1 MRRTGQFVPD
11 KALDPSRHRWPSS
24 AEVIVM
30 DNASQWVLIK
40 RLTEITGYSENAVRR
55 KAKNGAWM
63 SNSVITLHVREIRE
77 SDQQG
82 GMA

>member
-1 MRRTGQFVPD
+1 
-11 KALDPSRHRWPSS
+11 
-24 AEVIVM
+24 M